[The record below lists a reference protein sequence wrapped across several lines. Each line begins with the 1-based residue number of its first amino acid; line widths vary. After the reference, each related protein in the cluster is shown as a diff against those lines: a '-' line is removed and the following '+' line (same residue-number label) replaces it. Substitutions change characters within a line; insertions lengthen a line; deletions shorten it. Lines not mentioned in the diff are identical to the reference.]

1 LIHKTRRL
9 SDLYIG
15 STKTILIENRGGGY
29 PIFSDF
35 VGVQNNWLRK
45 PVDVRFA
52 LNTVEKLCF
61 KMSGDFICDLSGITY
76 CIYEGVA
83 EVA

>member
-1 LIHKTRRL
+1 M
-9 SDLYIG
+9 G

-52 LNTVEKLCF
+52 LE
-61 KMSGDFICDLSGITY
+61 SGRYARIDLNYRFVPKADVKQIRRNNFH
-76 CIYEGVA
+76 
-83 EVA
+83 